1 MICLLA
7 ISFGVIGACLGA
19 AAVNENYDPRQWDW
33 TSGKTWLGL
42 IEGGVA
48 KGFMSSGFR
57 ASFGVFTGIFTSLIA
72 SGIVLGGIG

>member
-7 ISFGVIGACLGA
+7 ISFGFIGACLGA

-48 KGFMSSGFR
+48 KGFYVFR
-57 ASFGVFTGIFTSLIA
+57 IQGVLRRLYRHFY
-72 SGIVLGGIG
+72 

>member
-33 TSGKTWLGL
+33 TAGKTWLGL
-42 IEGGVA
+42 IEGEVA
-48 KGFMSSGFR
+48 KRFDAFR
-57 ASFGVFTGIFTSLIA
+57 IQNVPLRR
-72 SGIVLGGIG
+72 